1 MQVAPCEK
9 TYIFQPSQATYN
21 DGSDIAQQYSETN
34 RTSRS
39 FLQEITKLS
48 QLNIPRMSN
57 KCSYTVLTG
66 CAGDSTES
74 LLKQHASP
82 PNDVE
87 IIDTE
92 IATPS
97 RGKTTTLDEFVI
109 EL

>member
-1 MQVAPCEK
+1 M
-9 TYIFQPSQATYN
+9 FQPSQANYN

-34 RTSRS
+34 RSSRS

-66 CAGDSTES
+66 CAGESTES
-74 LLKQHASP
+74 LLKQHASSQIE
-82 PNDVE
+82 VE
-87 IIDTE
+87 VLDTE

-97 RGKTTTLDEFVI
+97 RGNMILS
-109 EL
+109 L